1 MFSEIKKSKI
11 NFLFLITS
19 LIPISL
25 IAGPAIAEI
34 NIIIIIIYFLIIK
47 INKKD
52 FSFLNNKVSY
62 LFYILIF
69 IHLINFFI
77 FDMEDLS
84 LYKSV
89 FYFRF
94 SLLFFCIIYLLK
106 LNELLLINYTFNSIM
121 IGLSILIIYGLFQ
134 FFEIIISGYSLN
146 RDLILTEYN
155 WKISSLFFDEYILGS
170 FIVRVLPIFYAC
182 YFYLKNKTSV
192 KSRNI
197 FLIIIFFS
205 HLMIFLSSERT
216 SIFMMIL
223 FDFLFIFFIKNE
235 KQLKSLFIIFY
246 LSIGCLLLIKPSF
259 IESYEGRIWDVFGSN
274 GINMIYK
281 LNQKEPYSFQNA
293 QLNFRD
299 LKFIT
304 VVREKHASV
313 ALKMFKASPILG
325 HGIKSFPLKCN
336 EKRFFSGYAGTESS
350 CTTHPHNY
358 YLQFLAES
366 GVIIFILFL
375 NIYILILYSIFK
387 ILKYDIN
394 NNSLLIIL
402 IFFSISLFPLMPTGS
417 FFNNWLSIA
426 FFWSSGF
433 LLHFYKKNQ

>member
-34 NIIIIIIYFLIIK
+34 NIIVIIIYFLIIK

-77 FDMEDLS
+77 FDLEDLS

-223 FDFLFIFFIKNE
+223 FDFLFIF
-235 KQLKSLFIIFY
+235 L
-246 LSIGCLLLIKPSF
+246 
-259 IESYEGRIWDVFGSN
+259 
-274 GINMIYK
+274 
-281 LNQKEPYSFQNA
+281 
-293 QLNFRD
+293 
-299 LKFIT
+299 
-304 VVREKHASV
+304 
-313 ALKMFKASPILG
+313 LKMK
-325 HGIKSFPLKCN
+325 
-336 EKRFFSGYAGTESS
+336 
-350 CTTHPHNY
+350 
-358 YLQFLAES
+358 
-366 GVIIFILFL
+366 
-375 NIYILILYSIFK
+375 
-387 ILKYDIN
+387 N
-394 NNSLLIIL
+394 N
-402 IFFSISLFPLMPTGS
+402 
-417 FFNNWLSIA
+417 
-426 FFWSSGF
+426 
-433 LLHFYKKNQ
+433 